1 MGISAKALIFKA
13 LGTLKTRYQQSYP
26 QKLWMQDNLF
36 MNQRLKSD
44 FASSHQLEAATWM
57 SA

>member
-1 MGISAKALIFKA
+1 MGISVKALIFKA

-26 QKLWMQDNLF
+26 QKHWMRDNLF

-44 FASSHQLEAATWM
+44 FASSHQLEAATRVP
-57 SA
+57 A